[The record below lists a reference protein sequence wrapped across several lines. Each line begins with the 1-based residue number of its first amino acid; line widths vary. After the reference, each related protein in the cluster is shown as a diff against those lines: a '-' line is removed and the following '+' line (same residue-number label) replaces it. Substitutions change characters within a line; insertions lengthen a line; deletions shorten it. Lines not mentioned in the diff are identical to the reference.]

1 MHRNK
6 KLNEE
11 TITGALQSGDGE
23 FVIAAL
29 AVLAKERMK
38 VVDKIVGMQSAK
50 GVVAIVWKAGL
61 SMQLAMALQAKLAQI
76 QPKNILNPLTG
87 GEFPLS
93 EEEMKW
99 QLGFFGDF

>member
-1 MHRNK
+1 MHRDK
-6 KLNEE
+6 KLNGE
-11 TITGALQSGDGE
+11 TIIGAVQSGDGE

-76 QPKNILNPLTG
+76 QPKNILHPPRRRRIPL
-87 GEFPLS
+87 
-93 EEEMKW
+93 KR
-99 QLGFFGDF
+99 